1 MYWGFLC
8 LLLLLTTLAHHQMVF
23 SISLHSHSIPSLS
36 DAFLVAALP
45 LSLSLSALTVCY
57 PSQETDTLYY
67 KSQPPSEFNL
77 PSWQIKMY
85 QFVNKWEIS
94 ASVTPRDFLIHCLTE
109 SPLQFVV
116 RTLKTYSCS
125 TFQMHRA
132 VWLAAGTSSVV
143 HLQGFLV
150 LCNWSSV
157 LDSQLRVSPSAS
169 ASSTF
174 LDSKYEWNHAVVV
187 FLLLTYVP

>member
-1 MYWGFLC
+1 MDCSSPGSSVHGILQARVLQWV
-8 LLLLLTTLAHHQMVF
+8 AISF
-23 SISLHSHSIPSLS
+23 SRGS
-36 DAFLVAALP
+36 
-45 LSLSLSALTVCY
+45 
-57 PSQETDTLYY
+57 SQHRDRTWV
-67 KSQPPSEFNL
+67 
-77 PSWQIKMY
+77 SWQIKMY

-94 ASVTPRDFLIHCLTE
+94 ASVTPCDFLIHCLTE

-174 LDSKYEWNHAVVV
+174 LDSKYEWNHAVLA
-187 FLLLTYVP
+187 LLCLAYFI